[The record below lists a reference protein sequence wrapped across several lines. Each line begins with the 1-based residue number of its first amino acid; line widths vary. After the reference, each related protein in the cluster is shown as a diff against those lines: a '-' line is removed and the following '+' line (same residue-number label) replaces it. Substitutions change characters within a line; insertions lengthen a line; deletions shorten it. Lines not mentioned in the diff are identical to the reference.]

1 VPRFTRVTFESS
13 PSGCTIFDIMGA
25 SKRRSV
31 NRYSLGLMLISAG
44 SLVYEIS
51 LTRIF
56 AVQQFHHF
64 AFLVVGMAVMGIAAS
79 GFLIAI
85 RPSSPPASLLALG
98 YSGAVLLA
106 YLIIN
111 LLPFDS
117 YIIAWDKQQVWIL
130 LLYFLASGGPFLC
143 TGWAV
148 GAALANAS
156 GDSHRL
162 YAASMIGS
170 GTGCL
175 AALVGME
182 WIGGEGAIGLSIAL
196 GLFAA
201 AVFSARLPARA
212 GLLAL
217 GSLTLV
223 VFTLSPHW
231 LQLQLSPYKP
241 LSTYKLVPDAELT
254 YSRWSLSSRVDVIE
268 SGSIHVFPGLS
279 LSASGELPVQAGLF
293 VDGEGPQPITHLS
306 PDDPASHTLASHMPS
321 AIAYILR
328 QQGDALIL
336 NPGAGL
342 SPLLALALGAEYV
355 TVPTDDLLVTEVL
368 ESTYL
373 RYSQGLYSHPRLTVS
388 PRSSRGLLSL
398 PDKRY
403 AVIEF
408 ALSDSF
414 HPVTSG
420 AFSLSENFLLTED
433 SLIQAWN
440 RLSDDG
446 LLVITRWVATPPSE
460 SARAWSTLI
469 AALRETGVSSIQ
481 SHTIA
486 YRGMRTATM
495 IASRRPFTDNELALV
510 RNFLQENGF
519 DALVLPNL
527 ETDEVN
533 RRNILPEPVYH
544 QLYTNLLENHET
556 TIRDYPFNL
565 TPPRDTQPYFFH
577 FFRWRQTSDVLATL
591 GKIWQPFGGS
601 GYFVLLGLLV
611 LMFLLGIPLVLA
623 PLYILRRRSAAAFPR
638 FSMFLYFGS
647 LGAGYLLIEI
657 PLIQS
662 LGLPLDQPA
671 LSLATVLFTLLLASG
686 LGSLLSPR
694 LSLRPALLILILS
707 ISLLTIAL
715 PTFIQWILPLPLY
728 ARIALS
734 IVILLPLGLLM
745 GVPFVSGLAHL
756 ESNSSHLIPWA
767 WAINGALSGVSGV
780 LAAIISLSMGFQATL
795 FTGGLIYLV
804 AWYAAPHFPRH

>member
-1 VPRFTRVTFESS
+1 M
-13 PSGCTIFDIMGA
+13 DA
-25 SKRRSV
+25 SKRRSAYL
-31 NRYSLGLMLISAG
+31 YSLGLMLISAG

-64 AFLVVGMAVMGIAAS
+64 SFLVVGMAVMGIAAS

-85 RPSSPPASLLALG
+85 RPSSPPAFLLALG

-117 YIIAWDKQQVWIL
+117 FSIAWDRQQVWIL
-130 LLYFLASGGPFLC
+130 LLYFLASGGPFLF

-148 GAALANAS
+148 GAALAS
-156 GDSHRL
+156 GSGESHRL

-170 GTGCL
+170 GAGCL
-175 AALVGME
+175 LALVGIE
-182 WIGGEGAIGLSIAL
+182 WLGGEGAIGLSIAL
-196 GLFAA
+196 GMFAA

-217 GSLTLV
+217 GFLTL
-223 VFTLSPHW
+223 FIFILAPHW
-231 LQLQLSPYKP
+231 LRLQLSPYKP
-241 LSTYKLVPDAELT
+241 LSTIELAPDAELT
-254 YSRWSLSSRVDVIE
+254 YSRWSASSRVDVIE

-279 LSASGELPVQAGLF
+279 LSASGELPRQAGLF
-293 VDGEGPQPITHLS
+293 VDGEGPQPITDLS
-306 PDDPASHTLASHMPS
+306 PDDPAAQNLANHMPS
-321 AIAYILR
+321 ALAYTLR
-328 QQGDALIL
+328 PHEVVLIL

-342 SPLLALALGAEYV
+342 SSLVALGSGAKHV
-355 TVPTDDLLVTEVL
+355 TIPTDDLLVTDVL
-368 ESTYL
+368 KSTYL
-373 RYSQGLYSHPRLTVS
+373 AYSQGLYSHPGLTVS
-388 PRSSRGLLSL
+388 SRSSRGLLSL
-398 PDKRY
+398 PETRY

-420 AFSLSENFLLTED
+420 AFSLSENYLLTKEAVV
-433 SLIQAWN
+433 QAWG
-440 RLSDDG
+440 RLSNDG
-446 LLVITRWVATPPSE
+446 LLVITRWVETPPSE

-469 AALRETGVSSIQ
+469 AALREMGVSDIQ
-481 SHTIA
+481 AHTIA

-495 IASRRPFTDNELALV
+495 IASRSPYSDDDLALV
-510 RNFLQENGF
+510 RSFLQENGF
-519 DALVLPNL
+519 DALILPNL
-527 ETDEVN
+527 KTDEVN
-533 RRNILPEPVYH
+533 RFNVLPEPVYH

-565 TPPRDTQPYFFH
+565 TPPGDTKPYFFH

-611 LMFLLGIPLVLA
+611 LMLLLGISLVLA
-623 PLYILRRRSAAAFPR
+623 PLYILRRQSAAAVPR
-638 FSMFLYFGS
+638 ASILLYFGS

-671 LSLATVLFTLLLASG
+671 LSLATVLFILLLASG

-694 LSLRPALLILILS
+694 VSLRPALFILVLT

-715 PTFIQWILPLPLY
+715 PAFVHWILPLPLY

-734 IVILLPLGLLM
+734 IVILLPLGTLM
-745 GVPFVSGLAHL
+745 GVPFVSGLATL
-756 ESNSSHLIPWA
+756 EINSPQLIPWA

-780 LAAIISLSMGFQATL
+780 LAAMISLSLGFQATL
-795 FTGGLIYLV
+795 FAGGLIYLV
-804 AWYAAPHFPRH
+804 AWFAAPHFSQH

>member
-1 VPRFTRVTFESS
+1 
-13 PSGCTIFDIMGA
+13 
-25 SKRRSV
+25 
-31 NRYSLGLMLISAG
+31 MLISAG

-85 RPSSPPASLLALG
+85 RPSSPPASHLALG
-98 YSGAVLLA
+98 YCGAVLLA

-117 YIIAWDKQQVWIL
+117 YSIAWDRQQVWIL
-130 LLYFLASGGPFLC
+130 ILYFLASGGPFIF

-148 GAALANAS
+148 GAALASAS
-156 GDSHRL
+156 GESHRL
-162 YAASMIGS
+162 YAASLIGS
-170 GTGCL
+170 GAGCL
-175 AALVGME
+175 MALAGME
-182 WIGGEGAIGLSIAL
+182 WLGGVGAIGLSITL

-201 AVFSARLPARA
+201 AVFSVRFPARVS
-212 GLLAL
+212 LLAL
-217 GSLTLV
+217 GTLTLII
-223 VFTLSPHW
+223 FILAPHW
-231 LQLQLSPYKP
+231 LRLRLSPYKP
-241 LSTYKLVPDAELT
+241 LSTIELVPGAELT
-254 YSRWSLSSRVDVIE
+254 YSRWSASSRVDVIE
-268 SGSIHVFPGLS
+268 SRSIHVFPGLS
-279 LSASGELPVQAGLF
+279 LSASGELPIQAGLF
-293 VDGEGPQPITHLS
+293 VDGEGPQPITNLS
-306 PDDPASHTLASHMPS
+306 PDDPTIHNLASHMPG
-321 AIAYILR
+321 ALAYVLR
-328 QQGDALIL
+328 QDRAALIL

-342 SPLLALALGAEYV
+342 SPLLALASGAGHV
-355 TVPTDDLLVTEVL
+355 TIATDNPLVTEVL

-373 RYSQGLYSHPRLTVS
+373 GYSQGLYSHTRLTVS

-398 PDKRY
+398 ADKHY

-420 AFSLSENFLLTED
+420 AFSLSENFLLTKE
-433 SLIQAWN
+433 SVIQAWS
-440 RLSDDG
+440 RLSIDG
-446 LLVITRWVATPPSE
+446 LLVITRWVETPPSE
-460 SARAWSTLI
+460 SARAWSTMI
-469 AALRETGVSSIQ
+469 SALRETGISDIQ

-495 IASRRPFTDNELALV
+495 IASRRAFTDDELAVV
-510 RNFLQENGF
+510 RSFLQENGF

-527 ETDEVN
+527 EADEVN
-533 RRNILPEPVYH
+533 RFNVLPEPVYH
-544 QLYTNLLENHET
+544 QLYANLLEDPET

-591 GKIWQPFGGS
+591 GKFWQPFGGS

-611 LMFLLGIPLVLA
+611 LMFLLGVPLIIA
-623 PLYILRRRSAAAFPR
+623 PLYILRRRSTTTIPRAA
-638 FSMFLYFGS
+638 MLLYFGS

-671 LSLATVLFTLLLASG
+671 LALAAVLFILLLASG

-694 LSLRPALLILILS
+694 LSLRPALFILVLT
-707 ISLLTIAL
+707 ISVLTIAF
-715 PTFIQWILPLPLY
+715 PTFVQWILPLPLY

-734 IVILLPLGLLM
+734 ILILFPLGVFM
-745 GVPFVSGLAHL
+745 GVPFASGLAHL
-756 ESNSSHLIPWA
+756 EINSSELIPWA

-780 LAAIISLSMGFQATL
+780 LAAMVSLSLGFQATL
-795 FTGGLIYLV
+795 FAGGLVYLA
-804 AWYAAPHFPRH
+804 AWFAAPHFSRH

>member
-1 VPRFTRVTFESS
+1 M
-13 PSGCTIFDIMGA
+13 DA
-25 SKRRSV
+25 SKRRSGY
-31 NRYSLGLMLISAG
+31 RYSLGLMLISAG

-85 RPSSPPASLLALG
+85 RPSSPPAYLLALG

-117 YIIAWDKQQVWIL
+117 YSIAWDRQQVWIL
-130 LLYFLASGGPFLC
+130 LLYFLASGGPFLF

-156 GDSHRL
+156 GESHRL

-170 GTGCL
+170 GAGCL
-175 AALVGME
+175 VALVGME
-182 WIGGEGAIGLSIAL
+182 LLGGEGAIGLSIAL

-201 AVFSARLPARA
+201 AVFSARLPARV

-217 GSLTLV
+217 GSLTL
-223 VFTLSPHW
+223 FIFMLAPHW
-231 LQLQLSPYKP
+231 LRLQLSPYKP
-241 LSTYKLVPDAELT
+241 LSTIRLVPDAELT
-254 YSRWSLSSRVDVIE
+254 FSRWSASSRVDVIE

-279 LSASGELPVQAGLF
+279 LSALGRLPVQAGLF
-293 VDGEGPQPITHLS
+293 VDGEGPQPITTLS
-306 PDDPASHTLASHMPS
+306 PDDPALHNLASHMPS
-321 AIAYILR
+321 TLAYILR
-328 QQGDALIL
+328 PHGAALIL

-342 SPLLALALGAEYV
+342 SPLLALASGAEHV
-355 TVPTDDLLVTEVL
+355 TIPTDNPLVTEVL
-368 ESTYL
+368 KTTYL
-373 RYSQGLYSHPRLTVS
+373 GYSQGLYSHPRLTVS

-398 PDKRY
+398 PNKRY
-403 AVIEF
+403 AVIEI

-420 AFSLSENFLLTED
+420 AFSLSENFLLTKE
-433 SLIQAWN
+433 SVTQAWN
-440 RLSDDG
+440 RLSSDG
-446 LLVITRWVATPPSE
+446 LLVITRWVETPPSE
-460 SARAWSTLI
+460 SARAWSTMI
-469 AALRETGVSSIQ
+469 AALREMRVSNIQ

-495 IASRRPFTDNELALV
+495 IASRKPFTDNELAVV
-510 RNFLQENGF
+510 RIFLQENGF

-533 RRNILPEPVYH
+533 RRNVLPEPVYH

-565 TPPRDTQPYFFH
+565 APPRDTQPYFFH

-611 LMFLLGIPLVLA
+611 FMILLGIPLVLA
-623 PLYILRRRSAAAFPR
+623 PLYILRRRSSTAVPR
-638 FSMFLYFGS
+638 ASMLLYFGS

-671 LSLATVLFTLLLASG
+671 LALATVLFILLLASG

-694 LSLRPALLILILS
+694 LSLRPALLILILI
-707 ISLLTIAL
+707 ISSLTIAL
-715 PTFIQWILPLPLY
+715 PAFVQWILPLPLY
-728 ARIALS
+728 GRIALT
-734 IVILLPLGLLM
+734 IVILIPLGLLM

-756 ESNSSHLIPWA
+756 ENHSSHLIPWA

-780 LAAIISLSMGFQATL
+780 MAAMISLSLGFQATL

-804 AWYAAPHFPRH
+804 AWFAAPKFPRN